1 MAKNVQC
8 TLEHTTL
15 RKVTKETEVYYDPD
29 PRDTVIEEDKEFVHD
44 YFEFEGETDDADA
57 ARMSPWLLRIELN
70 REMMVDKKLSMSAI
84 AEKINFEFK
93 DELTC
98 IFNDDNAEHLILRVR
113 VKIKGEGLGVCWLK
127 THRALG
133 VLLPRLAAGW
143 MITCA
148 IVV

>member
-8 TLEHTTL
+8 TLEYTTL
-15 RKVTKETEVYYDPD
+15 RKVTKETEIYYDPD
-29 PRDTVIEEDKEFVHD
+29 PKDTVIEEDKEFVHD
-44 YFEFEGETDDADA
+44 YFEFEGETMDIDA

-98 IFNDDNAEHLILRVR
+98 IFNDDNAEHLILRVC
-113 VKIKGEGLGVCWLK
+113 GV
-127 THRALG
+127 G
-133 VLLPRLAAGW
+133 VGCLY
-143 MITCA
+143 C
-148 IVV
+148 